1 MKESYEVLGHDQVR
15 YLEETAEKARESLSR
30 FAGHDVGYSSGAV
43 ELLDEWIERH
53 LEQSSEPSA
62 GLRLTWTSFLGEVV
76 RRRFGGRW
84 ILQRAYDDRSL
95 AVQCESDR
103 GQPYT
108 VDVSG
113 QIGRRIREGMAASLT
128 YFYAATGIRLK
139 A

>member
-1 MKESYEVLGHDQVR
+1 MEDSFEVLGHDQVR
-15 YLEETAEKARESLSR
+15 YLEETAEKARESLSL
-30 FAGHDVGYSSGAV
+30 FAGQDVAYGSGAV

-53 LEQSSEPSA
+53 LEQSPDPPK
-62 GLRLTWTSFLGEVV
+62 GLRLTWISFLGEVF

-103 GQPYT
+103 GQPHT

-113 QIGRRIREGMAASLT
+113 QIGRRISEGMAASLT
-128 YFYAATGIRLK
+128 YFHAATGIELK